1 MTKNLLKQYRMLKLE
16 FDDINA
22 TTCSKTVKDSVQGSM
37 KNHPYIK
44 GIRHIEG
51 VADESLLYKKSDLKA
66 QLKAVEDFV
75 KSIEDSKV
83 RKAIEI
89 YYIDDLDESCEKPT
103 WENVADKFKDGST
116 GDSIKK
122 TVSRYLKKYL

>member
-22 TTCSKTVKDSVQGSM
+22 IIRSKIVEDSVQGSM

>member
-1 MTKNLLKQYRMLKLE
+1 VTKNLLKQYRMLKLE

-22 TTCSKTVKDSVQGSM
+22 TTCSKTVEDSVQGSM

>member
-22 TTCSKTVKDSVQGSM
+22 TACSKTVKDSVQGSM

-44 GIRHIEG
+44 GMRHIEG

>member
-1 MTKNLLKQYRMLKLE
+1 MLKLE

-44 GIRHIEG
+44 GMRHIEG
-51 VADESLLYKKSDLKA
+51 VADESLLYKKSDLKAQLKA

>member
-22 TTCSKTVKDSVQGSM
+22 ITRSKTVEDSVQGSM

-44 GIRHIEG
+44 GMRHIEG